1 MKHAGTT
8 LRKIFSN
15 TIRQDPEQAPLLAW
29 PLACGAKT
37 AERTNAIAFSEG
49 VLTVAVPDETWRY
62 QLQSLSPRYLA
73 ALNQFTPQAVNKINF
88 VAVNKQEHR

>member
-15 TIRQDPEQAPLLAW
+15 TIRNEPDKAPLLAW

-37 AERTNAIAFSEG
+37 AERTDAVAFTEG
-49 VLTVAVPDETWRY
+49 VLTIQVPDETWRN
-62 QLQSLSPRYLA
+62 QLQSLSPQYLS
-73 ALNQFTPQAVNKINF
+73 ALNQFTPQPVRRVNF
-88 VAVNKQEHR
+88 VLANKPERR